1 MIKNVISFEDFEE
14 KVMQKL
20 LEEKSAIFSILR
32 QQYEGAQIESRY
44 FSGKGFFTKFKISKA
59 VPVPSNLKS
68 FSFGNIVGQI
78 NGINVGFVL
87 FITDGK
93 LDCLEGYT
101 YGDPW
106 PDKITSYELRYADF
120 NQ

>member
-1 MIKNVISFEDFEE
+1 VENVIPFEHFEE
-14 KVMQKL
+14 KIMQKL
-20 LEEKSAIFSILR
+20 LEGKNAISSILR
-32 QQYEGAQIESRY
+32 QQYEEAQIEGRY
-44 FSGKGFFTKFKISKA
+44 FSGKGFFTKFKISKNA
-59 VPVPSNLKS
+59 PVLPNLKS

-87 FITDGK
+87 FISDGK

-101 YGDPW
+101 YSDPW
-106 PDKITSYELRYADF
+106 PDKITSYELHYADF